1 MVIVM
6 KAIIKKYLSPILILI
21 SFASVVWGAQSYL
34 YTNYATAEDVKR
46 IEKRLDVKIL
56 EDRMSNIQDR
66 IWKIEDRY
74 FEQRMPKEATE
85 QLRLLSTE
93 KDKLKKDL
101 NILNEN
107 K

>member
-1 MVIVM
+1 
-6 KAIIKKYLSPILILI
+6 
-21 SFASVVWGAQSYL
+21 
-34 YTNYATAEDVKR
+34 
-46 IEKRLDVKIL
+46 
-56 EDRMSNIQDR
+56 MSNIQDR

-93 KDKLKKDL
+93 KDKLEKDL

>member
-1 MVIVM
+1 MVM
-6 KAIIKKYLSPILILI
+6 KAIIKQYLSPILILI
-21 SFASVVWGAQSYL
+21 SFASIVWGAQSYL

-93 KDKLKKDL
+93 KDKLEKDL